1 MEQTKRASGYA
12 AGPPWVLKGRALYQL
27 HLVKAEI
34 ARKIIP
40 KELKLVQAFGYTLGG
55 IFLAHYDD
63 SPAGM
68 FDELVVIAGT
78 VWNPPTSCAWA
89 ARVLVNSKDAC
100 NHGRKE
106 IGLPSHLAS
115 FSQRSQIVDD
125 QQHIKRNLFSKL
137 LPKWAWQNGK
147 CPRLRE
153 KLEMEISEEK
163 DSLKKPFCHINMMG
177 DVIEPKSQG
186 AWSTPSRA
194 WSTPSI
200 RMALPSFS
208 GCTEHQPQLLN
219 YSCDVECRIRIVQP
233 SKVLAPDYEYCGR
246 VYQNGSNDT
255 CTCKQN
261 TASRHTTENDAQKLV
276 VDVLISKP
284 ILSLVFEHM
293 KIHVKA
299 PTLVR
304 KKEQVKRERTYG
316 TS

>member
-1 MEQTKRASGYA
+1 MENLQTERASSYA
-12 AGPPWVLKGRALYQL
+12 AGPPWVFKGRALYQL

-125 QQHIKRNLFSKL
+125 QQHIKRNQFAKL

-153 KLEMEISEEK
+153 KLAMEISEEK
-163 DSLKKPFCHINMMG
+163 DSLKKPFCHINMMD
-177 DVIEPKSQG
+177 DVIEPKPQK
-186 AWSTPSRA
+186 A

-208 GCTEHQPQLLN
+208 GCTEHRPQLLN

-233 SKVLAPDYEYCGR
+233 SKVLAPDYQYS
-246 VYQNGSNDT
+246 SNAT
-255 CTCKQN
+255 STCKQN
-261 TASRHTTENDAQKLV
+261 TASRDTTENDAQKLV
-276 VDVLISKP
+276 VSVLISKP

-293 KIHVKA
+293 KVHVKA

-304 KKEQVKRERTYG
+304 KKEQVKRERTFR

>member
-1 MEQTKRASGYA
+1 METPQTKRVSSYA
-12 AGPPWVLKGRALYQL
+12 AGPPWVFKGRALYQL

-106 IGLPSHLAS
+106 IGLPSHLAL
-115 FSQRSQIVDD
+115 FSQSAQIVDD
-125 QQHIKRNLFSKL
+125 QQHIKKNLFSKL
-137 LPKWAWQNGK
+137 LPKWAWQNNK
-147 CPRLRE
+147 CPKLRE

-163 DSLKKPFCHINMMG
+163 DSLRKPFCHINTMG
-177 DVIEPKSQG
+177 DVIEPKPQRT
-186 AWSTPSRA
+186 WR
-194 WSTPSI
+194 TPSI
-200 RMALPSFS
+200 RMSLPSFS

-233 SKVLAPDYEYCGR
+233 SKVLASDYQYCSH
-246 VYQNGSNDT
+246 VYQSSSDATSNY
-255 CTCKQN
+255 KQI
-261 TASRHTTENDAQKLV
+261 TASRDTTENDAQSLV
-276 VDVLISKP
+276 VSVLISKP

-293 KIHVKA
+293 KVHVKA
-299 PTLVR
+299 PTLVK

>member
-1 MEQTKRASGYA
+1 METLQTKRASSYA
-12 AGPPWVLKGRALYQL
+12 AGPPWVFKGRALYQL

-34 ARKIIP
+34 ARKLIP

-115 FSQRSQIVDD
+115 FSQSAQIVDE

-137 LPKWAWQNGK
+137 LPKSAWQNSK
-147 CPRLRE
+147 CPKLRE
-153 KLEMEISEEK
+153 KLEMVISEE
-163 DSLKKPFCHINMMG
+163 DSSWKPLCNINMMG
-177 DVIEPKSQG
+177 DVIEPNPQRT
-186 AWSTPSRA
+186 WR
-194 WSTPSI
+194 TPSI

-208 GCTEHQPQLLN
+208 GCTEDRPQLLN

-233 SKVLAPDYEYCGR
+233 SKVLAPYYQYCSNA
-246 VYQNGSNDT
+246 YQSSPDATSN
-255 CTCKQN
+255 CKQN
-261 TASRHTTENDAQKLV
+261 TALRDTTENDAQSLV
-276 VDVLISKP
+276 SSVLISKP
-284 ILSLVFEHM
+284 ILSLAFEHM
-293 KIHVKA
+293 KLHVKA
-299 PTLVR
+299 PTLV
-304 KKEQVKRERTYG
+304 KEKELVKRRTYG